1 MYPPYFFFQKDKCHK
16 CHTTRWFP
24 YDRYDMGQASDSKL
38 HTLFFPMKF
47 INQSRMENKTMKDKE
62 NKRQDSEE
70 NQEFEF
76 GGSGGF
82 SIFND
87 SYPLFMA
94 YDLTRNLPEEP
105 LPEEEETE
113 KPSISEDSPEDLQAN
128 ERLKILKQF
137 KSYSTKI
144 KPPME

>member
-1 MYPPYFFFQKDKCHK
+1 
-16 CHTTRWFP
+16 
-24 YDRYDMGQASDSKL
+24 
-38 HTLFFPMKF
+38 
-47 INQSRMENKTMKDKE
+47 MKDKE
-62 NKRQDSEE
+62 NQESEE

-76 GGSGGF
+76 GGLGGF

-105 LPEEEETE
+105 IPEEKKE
-113 KPSISEDSPEDLQAN
+113 KPSISDDGSKDLEAN
-128 ERLKILKQF
+128 ERMKIIEQF

>member
-1 MYPPYFFFQKDKCHK
+1 
-16 CHTTRWFP
+16 
-24 YDRYDMGQASDSKL
+24 
-38 HTLFFPMKF
+38 
-47 INQSRMENKTMKDKE
+47 MKDKE
-62 NKRQDSEE
+62 NQESEE
-70 NQEFEF
+70 NQELEF

-113 KPSISEDSPEDLQAN
+113 KPSIADDSPEDLEAKGTS
-128 ERLKILKQF
+128 EVH
-137 KSYSTKI
+137 
-144 KPPME
+144 